1 MIPGEARGTM
11 QIVDLTQTISPQMPV
26 YPGTEPPV
34 FSLGCSLEVDGFRE
48 KKLTFFSHTGTHLDA
63 PAHLLADGKTL
74 DQFAAAQFIGP
85 ACCLDFSAFKGEQIE
100 VADLEP
106 HGAQLAKVEFCLL
119 HTGWSRY
126 WGDPRY
132 FLDFPVLSL
141 AAAQW
146 LCRFEL
152 KGIGFDA
159 ISADPVASLDLP
171 IHQQLLG
178 KNLVLIEN
186 LTNLE
191 SLTKQQF
198 LFSCLPLKLA
208 DADGSPV
215 RAVAIFS

>member
-1 MIPGEARGTM
+1 M

-48 KKLTFFSHTGTHLDA
+48 KKLTLFSHTGTHMDA

-74 DQFAAAQFIGP
+74 DQFPVAQFFGT
-85 ACCLDFSAFKGEQIE
+85 ACCLDFSDRPGALID

-106 HGAQLAKVEFCLL
+106 YRQQLEQVEFCLL
-119 HTGWSRY
+119 RSGWSRY
-126 WGDPRY
+126 WGTPQY
-132 FLDFPVLSL
+132 FVDFPVLSL

-146 LCRFEL
+146 LCRFDL

-159 ISADPVASLDLP
+159 ISADPVASQDLP
-171 IHQQLLG
+171 IHRQLLG
-178 KNLVLIEN
+178 QGLVLIEN
-186 LTNLE
+186 LTHLE
-191 SLTKQQF
+191 LLPKQQF

-208 DADGSPV
+208 DADGAPV
-215 RAVAIFS
+215 RAVALLPASLA

>member
-1 MIPGEARGTM
+1 ML
-11 QIVDLTQTISPQMPV
+11 QIVDLTQIISPQMPV

-34 FSLGCSLEVDGFRE
+34 FDVGCTLEVDGFRE
-48 KKLTFFSHTGTHLDA
+48 KKLTLFSHTGTHIDA
-63 PAHLLADGKTL
+63 PAHLLAEGKTL
-74 DQFAAAQFIGP
+74 DQFPASQFVGP
-85 ACCLDFSAFKGEQIE
+85 ACCLDFSDFTGGQIE

-106 HGAQLAKVEFCLL
+106 YRPHLEQVEFCLL

-126 WGDPRY
+126 WGDPQY
-132 FLDFPVLSL
+132 FVGFPVLSL

-146 LCRFEL
+146 LCRFDL

-159 ISADPVASLDLP
+159 ISADPVASRDLP

-178 KNLVLIEN
+178 KDLVLIEN

-191 SLTKQQF
+191 PLPRQQF

-215 RAVAIFS
+215 RAVAVFF

>member
-1 MIPGEARGTM
+1 M
-11 QIVDLTQTISPQMPV
+11 QIFDLTQTISPQMPV

-48 KKLTFFSHTGTHLDA
+48 KKLTFFSHTGTHIDA

-74 DQFAAAQFIGP
+74 DQFPAAQFVGP
-85 ACCLDFSAFKGEQIE
+85 ACCLDFSDRPGAVIE

-106 HGAQLAKVEFCLL
+106 YRAQLAQVDFCLL
-119 HTGWSRY
+119 RSGWSCY
-126 WGDPRY
+126 WGAPQY
-132 FLDFPVLSL
+132 FVDFPVLSL

-146 LCRFEL
+146 LCRFDL

-159 ISADPVASLDLP
+159 ISADPVAAQDLP

-178 KNLVLIEN
+178 KGLVLIEN

-191 SLTKQQF
+191 QLPDQPM
-198 LFSCLPLKLA
+198 LFSCLPLKLV

-215 RAVAIFS
+215 RAVALLL